1 MFREVR
7 RLYLSVGETVVH
19 LHHPEWG
26 TGLVVEE
33 INSTVPG
40 GMSMVRIE
48 FKHAGLKTFNND
60 IDSLYCCYYAG
71 IRRCDKEY

>member
-1 MFREVR
+1 MLREVR
-7 RLYLSVGETVVH
+7 RLYLSVGEQVVH
-19 LHHPEWG
+19 LEHPEWG

-48 FKHAGLKTFNND
+48 FKYAGTKTFNND

-71 IRRCDKEY
+71 IRRFGG